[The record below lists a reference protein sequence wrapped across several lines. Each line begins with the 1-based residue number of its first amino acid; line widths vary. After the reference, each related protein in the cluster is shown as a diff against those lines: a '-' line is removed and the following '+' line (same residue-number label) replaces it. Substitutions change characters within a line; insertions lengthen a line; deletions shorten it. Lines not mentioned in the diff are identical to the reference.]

1 MAPLIILIVSFLIL
15 FALNFFL
22 KKQFSFSQLGRFA
35 MAIMLVFTG
44 ASHLIKTE
52 EMVQMMPDF
61 FPYKLFFVYLTG
73 ALEIGAAVGLLY
85 QRWAK
90 LTSVALI
97 IFFLLVL
104 PANIIGSLKRVELG
118 GMENGPAYLFF
129 RVPLQVFLI
138 CWVYYFGI
146 HVFSKNPSRGLNQ
159 SHTSDVIR

>member
-1 MAPLIILIVSFLIL
+1 MAPLVVLIISFLIL
-15 FALNFFL
+15 LALKFFL
-22 KKQFSFSQLGRFA
+22 TKQFSISQVGRLA
-35 MAIMLVFTG
+35 MAVMLVFTG
-44 ASHLIKTE
+44 ASHFIKTE

-73 ALEIGAAVGLLY
+73 ALEIGAAVGLVY

-90 LTSVALI
+90 FTSVALI
-97 IFFLLVL
+97 AFFVLVL

-146 HVFSKNPSRGLNQ
+146 YRLGKNAVGGLN
-159 SHTSDVIR
+159 HTHMSDVNR